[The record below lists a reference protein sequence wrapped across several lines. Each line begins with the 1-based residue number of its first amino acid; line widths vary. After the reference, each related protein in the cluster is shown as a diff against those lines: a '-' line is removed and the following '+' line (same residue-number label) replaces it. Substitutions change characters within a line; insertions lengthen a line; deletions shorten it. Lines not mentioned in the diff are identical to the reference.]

1 MSMQRNQEKQYAR
14 LMLAQREKGCS
25 VASLARRSAWRFL
38 LLLLL
43 AAGMLG
49 VCLTTGNPAKQLLFL
64 WGSGMFTGAILRD
77 IGWMRRMKK
86 TWPFSKKV
94 TDWSKVEAIAKGEDC
109 PPT

>member
-1 MSMQRNQEKQYAR
+1 MNQEKQYAR
-14 LMLAQREKGCS
+14 LMLDQREKGCS
-25 VASLARRSAWRFL
+25 LASLVRRSAWRSL

-49 VCLTTGNPAKQLLFL
+49 VCLTTGNRSQQLLFL

-77 IGWMRRMKK
+77 IGWMRRIRK

-94 TDWSKVEAIAKGEDC
+94 TDWAKVEAIAQGEDGQS
-109 PPT
+109 T

>member
-1 MSMQRNQEKQYAR
+1 MHMNQEKQFAR

-25 VASLARRSAWRFL
+25 VASLVRRSAWRFL

-77 IGWMRRMKK
+77 IGWMRRIRK

-94 TDWSKVEAIAKGEDC
+94 TDWAKVEAIAKGEDGQS
-109 PPT
+109 T